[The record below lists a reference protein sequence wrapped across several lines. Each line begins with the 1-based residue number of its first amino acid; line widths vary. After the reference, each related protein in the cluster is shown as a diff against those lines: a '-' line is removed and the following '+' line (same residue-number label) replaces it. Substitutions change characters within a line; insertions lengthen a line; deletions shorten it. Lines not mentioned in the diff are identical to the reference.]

1 MTDQSDHDD
10 DREMDAWDAAKDEE
24 FARNFEEGLDDLFGA
39 GNYEV
44 NGNTIRVTTD
54 KGIVELTQPEK
65 PAPRSLWEQD
75 KDAPTSLMRR
85 AGTNSFI
92 TGQASEG
99 WNSPL
104 RLRLNALKMSA
115 VALTGRL
122 AAEGGHTRSVEQVR
136 RYITGVSVPADD
148 IKEQISAIVTMP
160 VPHLWPNAEG
170 YAAPEALGATIPL
183 FGAAE
188 AGFGMDISVMSE
200 PIDQIPAL
208 GSLGE
213 DTYAVVVRGESMEP
227 RLEAGDYVY
236 CDPSATFKRGHTV
249 VVQFTDSNGT
259 LRGVVKE
266 FVKRTV
272 GKDRDGHKA
281 WGVTVRQHNPDE
293 TYEIQNVQS
302 VSRVVHVK
310 YQ

>member
-1 MTDQSDHDD
+1 MGDKASPL
-10 DREMDAWDAAKDEE
+10 
-24 FARNFEEGLDDLFGA
+24 GG
-39 GNYEV
+39 EV
-44 NGNTIRVTTD
+44 SR
-54 KGIVELTQPEK
+54 
-65 PAPRSLWEQD
+65 
-75 KDAPTSLMRR
+75 
-85 AGTNSFI
+85 
-92 TGQASEG
+92 G

-115 VALTGRL
+115 VDLTNRL
-122 AAEGGHTRSVEQVR
+122 VTEGGVKKSAEQVR
-136 RYITGVSVPADD
+136 RYITGVSVPHNE
-148 IKEQISAIVTMP
+148 IKEQISAIVGLP
-160 VPHLWPNAEG
+160 VLRLWPNAEG